1 MIKKFEE
8 FINESYTKSWLQQLY
23 KTSQD
28 GERIIQRML
37 INKGKVNNG
46 LYLFLTDGE
55 LQPGIY
61 DRFDFIF
68 NASDFEDGD
77 LKLKLNRIKNSL
89 CCITDFNRL
98 DEYVFEQIAQESL
111 TNTIVGFVNIND
123 DYDCDWFD
131 DNLISTLSERI
142 SVSSVENTEIIKI
155 QVSDENNKRAKEIA
169 TTTADVFMKE
179 VKNIYNLTNVSVI
192 DKASLEENPYNINI
206 VKQLLIVGAI
216 GFVLSSGIIFLIFYF
231 DTTIKS
237 SKDIE
242 EKLGLPVIGNIT
254 LIDKK
259 GE

>member
-98 DEYVFEQIAQESL
+98 DEYVFVQIAQESL

-142 SVSSVENTEIIKI
+142 SV
-155 QVSDENNKRAKEIA
+155 
-169 TTTADVFMKE
+169 
-179 VKNIYNLTNVSVI
+179 Y
-192 DKASLEENPYNINI
+192 
-206 VKQLLIVGAI
+206 
-216 GFVLSSGIIFLIFYF
+216 
-231 DTTIKS
+231 
-237 SKDIE
+237 
-242 EKLGLPVIGNIT
+242 KL
-254 LIDKK
+254 
-259 GE
+259 

>member
-8 FINESYTKSWLQQLY
+8 FINESYTNSWLEQLY

-28 GERIIQRML
+28 GERIISRIL
-37 INKGKVNNG
+37 ISKGKVNNG

-55 LQPGIY
+55 LQPEIY

-68 NASDFEDGD
+68 NASDFEGGD

-131 DNLISTLSERI
+131 DNLISTLSERL
-142 SVSSVENTEIIKI
+142 S
-155 QVSDENNKRAKEIA
+155 
-169 TTTADVFMKE
+169 
-179 VKNIYNLTNVSVI
+179 IY
-192 DKASLEENPYNINI
+192 
-206 VKQLLIVGAI
+206 
-216 GFVLSSGIIFLIFYF
+216 
-231 DTTIKS
+231 
-237 SKDIE
+237 
-242 EKLGLPVIGNIT
+242 KL
-254 LIDKK
+254 
-259 GE
+259 

>member
-142 SVSSVENTEIIKI
+142 SV
-155 QVSDENNKRAKEIA
+155 
-169 TTTADVFMKE
+169 
-179 VKNIYNLTNVSVI
+179 Y
-192 DKASLEENPYNINI
+192 
-206 VKQLLIVGAI
+206 
-216 GFVLSSGIIFLIFYF
+216 
-231 DTTIKS
+231 
-237 SKDIE
+237 
-242 EKLGLPVIGNIT
+242 KL
-254 LIDKK
+254 
-259 GE
+259 

>member
-46 LYLFLTDGE
+46 LYLFLTDVE

-142 SVSSVENTEIIKI
+142 SV
-155 QVSDENNKRAKEIA
+155 
-169 TTTADVFMKE
+169 
-179 VKNIYNLTNVSVI
+179 Y
-192 DKASLEENPYNINI
+192 
-206 VKQLLIVGAI
+206 
-216 GFVLSSGIIFLIFYF
+216 
-231 DTTIKS
+231 
-237 SKDIE
+237 
-242 EKLGLPVIGNIT
+242 KL
-254 LIDKK
+254 
-259 GE
+259 

>member
-1 MIKKFEE
+1 MEEINLEELFKFFISKIK
-8 FINESYTKSWLQQLY
+8 FIIAAIFACLVLGFIYISFILTPMYHSSTTLILVGNNDNQNSITTQNDINLNKNLVSTYSEIVKSRTVLQQVI
-23 KTSQD
+23 D
-28 GERIIQRML
+28 
-37 INKGKVNNG
+37 
-46 LYLFLTDGE
+46 
-55 LQPGIY
+55 
-61 DRFDFIF
+61 
-68 NASDFEDGD
+68 
-77 LKLKLNRIKNSL
+77 KLKL
-89 CCITDFNRL
+89 
-98 DEYVFEQIAQESL
+98 DED
-111 TNTIVGFVNIND
+111 TIE
-123 DYDCDWFD
+123 
-131 DNLISTLSERI
+131 LSKRI

-192 DKASLEENPYNINI
+192 DKASLEENPYNINM
-206 VKQLLIVGAI
+206 VKQLLIAGAI
-216 GFVLSSGIIFLIFYF
+216 GFVLSSGIVFLIFYF